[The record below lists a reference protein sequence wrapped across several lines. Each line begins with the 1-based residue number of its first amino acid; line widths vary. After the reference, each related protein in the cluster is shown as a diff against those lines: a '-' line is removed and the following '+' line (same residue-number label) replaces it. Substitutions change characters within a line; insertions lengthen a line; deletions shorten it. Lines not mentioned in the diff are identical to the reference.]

1 MNIKLTKSDTQNLHL
16 PSFRWLQNLQFS
28 SNKWICFHAL
38 EHCVWMIVHIIAQ
51 HCCYSPQPKIYA
63 QFFFASYI
71 QINENICVSTN
82 QKQQFN
88 GVQCTYRISG
98 TEIFPFLWLHSF
110 EFYFLLPLLFYSIN
124 FHDGFLVNLN
134 ASKVNYEGPPEV
146 PGVTK
151 YIECRILTT

>member
-63 QFFFASYI
+63 QFFCVVHTDKREHLRKHKPETAIQRRTMYISNIRYGNFPLFMITFIWVLFSFAAFILFDKFSRWFFS
-71 QINENICVSTN
+71 E
-82 QKQQFN
+82 
-88 GVQCTYRISG
+88 
-98 TEIFPFLWLHSF
+98 F
-110 EFYFLLPLLFYSIN
+110 ERF
-124 FHDGFLVNLN
+124 
-134 ASKVNYEGPPEV
+134 
-146 PGVTK
+146 
-151 YIECRILTT
+151 